1 MYRERDASLTQMSII
16 DNGHTGKTVEHRLA
30 AERFT
35 RTSFR
40 TDCVQRNR
48 QSGKFPLKIDGKTHE
63 EHKGKSKL
71 TKDMKTPTQHVRLDR
86 LKLIPDAQQFW
97 TWIHWDSHNRLCWTD
112 WLRTKKLICR
122 SDQLNKRS
130 LVRILLWA
138 KACDNFFWFWKLCQ
152 NYEASWPWHGDTSDG
167 CFRNAR
173 RMTCDASGAILGLK
187 SPSICVIQWFRANAG
202 HGASSQ
208 SLPDRTIQ
216 HMPRTMMRDS
226 LGGLP

>member
-138 KACDNFFWFWKLCQ
+138 KACDNFFGSENCAKIMKRPGHDMAALLTDAFEMHAEWHAMHLAQ
-152 NYEASWPWHGDTSDG
+152 SW
-167 CFRNAR
+167 A
-173 RMTCDASGAILGLK
+173 
-187 SPSICVIQWFRANAG
+187 
-202 HGASSQ
+202 
-208 SLPDRTIQ
+208 
-216 HMPRTMMRDS
+216 
-226 LGGLP
+226 